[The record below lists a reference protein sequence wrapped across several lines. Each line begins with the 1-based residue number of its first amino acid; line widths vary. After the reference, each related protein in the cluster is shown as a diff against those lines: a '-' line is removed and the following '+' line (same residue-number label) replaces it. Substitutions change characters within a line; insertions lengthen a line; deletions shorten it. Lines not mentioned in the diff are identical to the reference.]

1 MGVWIVTKESYNEI
15 GGVFKVLGV
24 FSTREKA
31 CEFLSENSF
40 GIHNYLD
47 VSRAILDA
55 GKLYGICG
63 TEWNA

>member
-1 MGVWIVTKESYNEI
+1 MEVWIVTKESYNEV

-47 VSRAILDA
+47 VSRTVIDA